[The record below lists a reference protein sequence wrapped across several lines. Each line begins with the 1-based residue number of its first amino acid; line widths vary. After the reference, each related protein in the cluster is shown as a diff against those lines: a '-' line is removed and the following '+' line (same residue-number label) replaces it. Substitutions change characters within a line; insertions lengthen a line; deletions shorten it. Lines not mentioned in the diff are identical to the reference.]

1 MYVKSEGLKLNTAN
15 EDENI
20 NRFYLSVEEEL
31 FNNIVPFWIKYVP
44 DNENGGFYGR
54 ITNDLIIEKR
64 AFKSL
69 ILNARILLTF
79 SILYQFRREPRFL
92 QMADRA
98 YQYLMR
104 YFYDGKYGGMYW
116 LVNFKGEVI
125 DNKKKIY
132 GQAFTI
138 YAMAE
143 YFRASG
149 LDEALQNACG
159 LFELIEKY
167 NYDKN
172 NRGYFETSNR
182 DWTIAGDMRLSE
194 LDMNEMKSMN
204 THLHLLEAYT
214 ALQRVCRESA
224 LVDKLRE
231 LLRDFIDFIIDP
243 ETMHF
248 KMFFDEYWR
257 PKSKSVSFG
266 HDIEGSWLLCEAVNL
281 IADKTLEKQV
291 KEIALKMV
299 EATIMDGFGE
309 RKAIYAEKDG
319 EGTLFHEVHWWQQ
332 AEAVVGFINA
342 YQLSGKKRY
351 LNWARDAWAFVTNHF
366 VDREHGEWFYEI
378 DGTGAPVAGR
388 YKVSEW
394 KGPYHNGRA
403 CLEVLKRMKNKC
415 QVKE

>member
-1 MYVKSEGLKLNTAN
+1 MNTAG
-15 EDENI
+15 ERQKIDALCSRVEN
-20 NRFYLSVEEEL
+20 EL
-31 FNNIVPFWIKYVP
+31 FNNIVPFWIKYAP
-44 DNENGGFYGR
+44 DDENGGFYGR
-54 ITNDLIIEKR
+54 VSNDLIVQKK

-79 SILYQFRREPRFL
+79 SILYQFRRDPRFL

-104 YFYDGKYGGMYW
+104 YFYDKKYGGMYW

-138 YAMAE
+138 YAMSE
-143 YFRASG
+143 YYRASG
-149 LDEALQNACG
+149 SDEALQNACD

-224 LVDKLRE
+224 LIEKLRE

-248 KMFFDEYWR
+248 KLFFDEHWR

-266 HDIEGSWLLCEAVNL
+266 HDIEGSWLLCEAVEL
-281 IADKTLEKQV
+281 INDKQLDSQV

-299 EATIMDGFGE
+299 KATIKDGFGD

-319 EGTLFHEVHWWQQ
+319 DGNLFCEVHWWQQ

-342 YQLSGKKRY
+342 YQLSANPRY
-351 LNWARDAWAFVTNHF
+351 LQWAVDAWDYIEAQF
-366 VDREHGEWFYEI
+366 VDRANGEWFYEI
-378 DGTGAPVAGR
+378 NKHGKPQAMR
-388 YKVSEW
+388 CKISEW

-403 CLEVLKRMKNKC
+403 CLEVLKRLRK
-415 QVKE
+415 